1 MIMEKARLLFFVFI
15 YSMFAMAC
23 STEPEIPSGNGTET
37 EISNGNNNQDE
48 ENTNNDNQNNNEENM
63 SNSTIKI
70 EVNGTTLTATLKDNV
85 STRALVNLLKEGP
98 LTINMNDYARMEKVG
113 SIGTTLPQCDE
124 RLTTQPGDLILYLGQ
139 YFVIYYAPNTYSLT
153 PLGKIDNTSGDEL
166 IRILGNDDVT
176 VTSKSFFIRNFRGET
191 PVLRIKNFPKTD

>member
-1 MIMEKARLLFFVFI
+1 MGKARLLFFIFI
-15 YSMFAMAC
+15 YYMFAIAC
-23 STEPEIPSGNGTET
+23 SPEPEILSGNNSET

-70 EVNGTTLTATLKDNV
+70 SVNGTTLTATLKDNV

-98 LTINMNDYARMEKVG
+98 LTINMNDYAGMEKVG
-113 SIGTTLPQCDE
+113 PIGTTLPQCNE
-124 RLTTQPGDLILYLGQ
+124 RITTQPGDLILYLGQ

-166 IRILGNDDVT
+166 IRILGNGDVT
-176 VTSKSFFIRNFRGET
+176 VTISLSE
-191 PVLRIKNFPKTD
+191 

>member
-1 MIMEKARLLFFVFI
+1 MEKARLLFLIFI

-23 STEPEIPSGNGTET
+23 SPEPEIPSGNGTET
-37 EISNGNNNQDE
+37 EISNDNNNQDE
-48 ENTNNDNQNNNEENM
+48 ENTNNDNQNNTEESM

-98 LTINMNDYARMEKVG
+98 LTINMNDYAGMEKVG
-113 SIGTTLPQCDE
+113 PIGTTLPQCNE

-166 IRILGNDDVT
+166 IRILGNGDVT
-176 VTSKSFFIRNFRGET
+176 VTISLGE
-191 PVLRIKNFPKTD
+191 

>member
-1 MIMEKARLLFFVFI
+1 MIMGKARLLFFIFI

-85 STRALVNLLKEGP
+85 STRALVNLLKGGP
-98 LTINMNDYARMEKVG
+98 LTINMNDYAGMEKVG
-113 SIGTTLPQCDE
+113 PIGTTLPQCNE

-166 IRILGNDDVT
+166 IRILGNGDVT
-176 VTSKSFFIRNFRGET
+176 VTISLSE
-191 PVLRIKNFPKTD
+191 

>member
-1 MIMEKARLLFFVFI
+1 MEKARLLFFIFI

-23 STEPEIPSGNGTET
+23 SPEPEIPSGNGTET
-37 EISNGNNNQDE
+37 EISNDNNNQDE
-48 ENTNNDNQNNNEENM
+48 ENTNNDNQNNTEESM

-70 EVNGTTLTATLKDNV
+70 EANGTTLTATLKDNV

-98 LTINMNDYARMEKVG
+98 LTINMNDYAGMEKVG
-113 SIGTTLPQCDE
+113 PIGTTLPQCNE

-166 IRILGNDDVT
+166 IRILGNGDVT
-176 VTSKSFFIRNFRGET
+176 VTISLSE
-191 PVLRIKNFPKTD
+191 

>member
-85 STRALVNLLKEGP
+85 STRALVNLLKERP
-98 LTINMNDYARMEKVG
+98 LTINMNDYAGMEKVG
-113 SIGTTLPQCDE
+113 PIGTTLPQCNE

-166 IRILGNDDVT
+166 IRILGNGDVT
-176 VTSKSFFIRNFRGET
+176 VTISLGE
-191 PVLRIKNFPKTD
+191 

>member
-153 PLGKIDNTSGDEL
+153 PLGKIDSW
-166 IRILGNDDVT
+166 
-176 VTSKSFFIRNFRGET
+176 K
-191 PVLRIKNFPKTD
+191 

>member
-1 MIMEKARLLFFVFI
+1 
-15 YSMFAMAC
+15 
-23 STEPEIPSGNGTET
+23 
-37 EISNGNNNQDE
+37 
-48 ENTNNDNQNNNEENM
+48 M

-70 EVNGTTLTATLKDNV
+70 SVNGTTLTATLKDNV

-98 LTINMNDYARMEKVG
+98 LTINMNDYAGMEKVG
-113 SIGTTLPQCDE
+113 PIGTTLPQCNE

-166 IRILGNDDVT
+166 IRILGNGDVT
-176 VTSKSFFIRNFRGET
+176 VTISLSE
-191 PVLRIKNFPKTD
+191 

>member
-1 MIMEKARLLFFVFI
+1 MEKGRLLFLILI

-37 EISNGNNNQDE
+37 EISNDNNNQDE
-48 ENTNNDNQNNNEENM
+48 ENTNNDNQNNTEENM
-63 SNSTIKI
+63 SNSRIKI
-70 EVNGTTLTATLKDNV
+70 EANGTTLTATLKDNV

-98 LTINMNDYARMEKVG
+98 LTINMNDYAGMEKVG
-113 SIGTTLPQCDE
+113 PIGTTLPQCNE

-166 IRILGNDDVT
+166 IRILGNGDVT
-176 VTSKSFFIRNFRGET
+176 VTISLSE
-191 PVLRIKNFPKTD
+191 

>member
-1 MIMEKARLLFFVFI
+1 MEKARLLFFVFI

-23 STEPEIPSGNGTET
+23 SPEPEIPSGNGTET
-37 EISNGNNNQDE
+37 EISNDNNNQDE
-48 ENTNNDNQNNNEENM
+48 ENTNNDNQNNTEESM

-70 EVNGTTLTATLKDNV
+70 EVNGTTLTATLKDNL

-113 SIGTTLPQCDE
+113 PIGTTLPQCNE

-166 IRILGNDDVT
+166 IRILGNGDVT
-176 VTSKSFFIRNFRGET
+176 VTISLGE
-191 PVLRIKNFPKTD
+191 

>member
-1 MIMEKARLLFFVFI
+1 MIIGKARLLFFVFI
-15 YSMFAMAC
+15 YSMFTMAC

-37 EISNGNNNQDE
+37 EISNDNNNQDE

-70 EVNGTTLTATLKDNV
+70 AVNGTTLTATLKDNV

-153 PLGKIDNTSGDEL
+153 PLGKIDNTSGDDL
-166 IRILGNDDVT
+166 IRILGNGDVK
-176 VTSKSFFIRNFRGET
+176 VTLSLSE
-191 PVLRIKNFPKTD
+191 